1 LKFPFRQLQS
11 KAFNHYLPILTFT
24 VIEVS
29 FYLGELAWPDV
40 EGFLQNHS
48 VAVIPVGSCE
58 QHGPH
63 LPLDTDAYDAFWL
76 SLKAAEKAGCAL
88 VAPPIYYGVSMHHMD
103 FPGTVTLSPDT
114 LETLAYEVAA
124 SLIKQGFRK
133 VVFENG
139 HGGNSQALESAAQR
153 IKIDTGA
160 FTVVDT
166 VSLIPDCIEKYV
178 ETPYDAH
185 AGEFETSTSLAN
197 REESVRID
205 RIKKPQL
212 TFPAIK
218 YAKIGLGATGPRVFW
233 GLRTKEISDT
243 GVIGDPTKASK
254 EKGAACW
261 KIAIERLAEL
271 LTELDKMQT

>member
-1 LKFPFRQLQS
+1 MG
-11 KAFNHYLPILTFT
+11 
-24 VIEVS
+24 

-40 EGFLQNHS
+40 KEFLSKHN
-48 VAVIPVGSCE
+48 VVIIPVGSCE

-76 SLKAAEKAGCAL
+76 ASKAAEKARCAL

-103 FPGTVTLSPDT
+103 FPGTVTLHPDT
-114 LETLAYEVAA
+114 LEMMAYEVAI
-124 SLIKQGFRK
+124 SLVKHGFRK

-139 HGGNSQALESAAQR
+139 HGGNTQALESAAQR
-153 IKIDTGA
+153 IKIDTDA

-166 VSLIPDCIEKYV
+166 VSLMPDYIQKHI

-197 REESVRID
+197 REEHVKVD

-212 TFPAIK
+212 TFPASK
-218 YAKIGLGATGPRVFW
+218 YTKIGLNATGPKVFW
-233 GLRTKEISDT
+233 GFRTKEISDT

-254 EKGAACW
+254 EKGVAGW
-261 KIAIERLAEL
+261 EVAIERLAEL